1 MQYLPSYFPPFLSF
15 FHLLSSLL
23 NIPAEESRSLEARP
37 CLGPSVSIEL
47 LFESLR
53 EKNLLNSITR
63 DEWQRER
70 ERGWRER
77 CTALRPP
84 KSKRRCEERKEG
96 IEARDGFS
104 TWRRQSRRI
113 QWNIEFLTAGLEYET
128 RRETMGFAFISTRYF
143 LPTRANLASAKQT
156 RRPLPVSSTSPIPN
170 RFIPIRTNRLTKSIP
185 RRAII
190 SSLVLLLF
198 STRLIF
204 IS

>member
-23 NIPAEESRSLEARP
+23 NIPAEENRSLEARP
-37 CLGPSVSIEL
+37 CLGSFFDRATFRISSRKKSVKFYNERRMT
-47 LFESLR
+47 E
-53 EKNLLNSITR
+53 
-63 DEWQRER
+63 RER

>member
-23 NIPAEESRSLEARP
+23 NIPAVENRSLEARP
-37 CLGPSVSIEL
+37 CLGLLFSIEL

-63 DEWQRER
+63 DEWQREG
-70 ERGWRER
+70 GWRER

>member
-1 MQYLPSYFPPFLSF
+1 MPRVFFRSSYFSNLF
-15 FHLLSSLL
+15 
-23 NIPAEESRSLEARP
+23 AKK
-37 CLGPSVSIEL
+37 SVKFCNE
-47 LFESLR
+47 R
-53 EKNLLNSITR
+53 RMT
-63 DEWQRER
+63 ER
-70 ERGWRER
+70 EGGWRER